1 MVESCDVVIV
11 GAGQAGLSLSHELS
25 RSNREH
31 VVLERGNVGQTWR
44 SRWDGFCLV
53 LPNWTVHLSGQP
65 YAGSDP
71 DGFMARD
78 DVVKYMSDYATSFQS
93 PIREHVSVAALD
105 RDDDGRFRLST
116 SAGDI
121 RAREVVLATGGY
133 QKPYRPAGVR
143 QLPGSLQVIDAPGYS
158 NPGRLPPGKVLVVGS
173 GQTGC
178 QMAEE
183 IHQAGREVVLACGRA
198 PWQPRRVG
206 DHDVIFWFIGTP
218 FMNMTL
224 ADLPSPMARLGANP
238 QTTGRDGGHDLHYRT
253 LQAMGVTLTGH
264 LLGYEDGRAHF
275 AGDLA
280 DSVAFG
286 DARYNDIRDL
296 VKKSAADKGLPAPE
310 MPPPPAFVADAPG
323 NLDLADFGAAIVT
336 TGFRPDYASWVRF
349 PEAFDEMGFPLQ
361 HDGSSTVIPGLH
373 FMGVHFQRKRSSAT
387 LFGVGEDAE
396 VLGERMAATRQLA

>member
-1 MVESCDVVIV
+1 VVESCDVVIV
-11 GAGQAGLSLSHELS
+11 GAGQAGLSLSNELS

-31 VVLERGNVGQTWR
+31 IVLERGTVGQSWR
-44 SRWDGFCLV
+44 NRWDGFCLV

-65 YAGSDP
+65 YAGADP

-78 DVVKYMSDYATSFQS
+78 EIVDYLSDYATSFRS
-93 PIREHVSVAALD
+93 PIRENVSVESLD
-105 RDDDGRFRLST
+105 REDDGCFRLRTST
-116 SAGDI
+116 GDI

-143 QLPGSLQVIDAPGYS
+143 ELPSSLQVIDAPGYS
-158 NPGRLPPGKVLVVGS
+158 NPGALPPGKVLVIGS

-178 QMAEE
+178 QIAEE

-218 FMNMTL
+218 FMDMTL

-264 LLGYEDGRAHF
+264 LVGSEDGQAHF
-275 AGDLA
+275 ASDLA

-296 VKKSAADKGLPAPE
+296 VRRSAADKGLPAPE
-310 MPPPPAFVADAPG
+310 MPPAPSFVADAPG
-323 NLDLADFGAAIVT
+323 SVDLADFGAAIFT
-336 TGFRPDYASWVRF
+336 TGFRPDYASWVRL
-349 PEAFDEMGFPLQ
+349 PEAFDGMGFPIQ
-361 HDGSSTVIPGLH
+361 RDGSSTVIPGLH

-387 LFGVGEDAE
+387 LFGVGEDAG
-396 VLGERMAATRQLA
+396 VLGKHMAAQPRLA